1 MTQNKEAIKPESSI
15 TSLLSDYKKIFSLLS
30 QTSGNKMNQNT
41 SLRSDWI
48 YWVYNQTYLLCLK
61 LFERFIRYLRKK
73 EIDETGIYRL
83 EVTLTTIQT
92 EFESF
97 LKQAKKQMEIDDQM
111 REVEKMIEFCEQQ
124 NSLQYLHAK
133 FVI

>member
-1 MTQNKEAIKPESSI
+1 
-15 TSLLSDYKKIFSLLS
+15 
-30 QTSGNKMNQNT
+30 MNQNT

-97 LKQAKKQMEIDDQM
+97 LKQAKKQMEIDDQL
-111 REVEKMIEFCEQQ
+111 REVEKMIEFC
-124 NSLQYLHAK
+124 
-133 FVI
+133 

>member
-97 LKQAKKQMEIDDQM
+97 LKQAKKQMEIDDQL
-111 REVEKMIEFCEQQ
+111 REVEKMIEFC
-124 NSLQYLHAK
+124 
-133 FVI
+133 